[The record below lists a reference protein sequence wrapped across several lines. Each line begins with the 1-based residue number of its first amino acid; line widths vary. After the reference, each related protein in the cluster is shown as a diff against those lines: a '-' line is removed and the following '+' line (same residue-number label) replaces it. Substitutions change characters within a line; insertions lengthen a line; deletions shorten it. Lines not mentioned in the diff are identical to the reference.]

1 MDCPVLDCPVC
12 IEHFEIKDMYTINC
26 KSTVPHRLCHPC
38 ETKLRLTMEV
48 SADGRL
54 LKCPVCRTVEKE
66 PGNRS
71 ASSLQTEL
79 KSVYSRMSRISQV
92 DRSDR
97 ERLDLQNRQY
107 IERLSQQRE
116 RERREQE
123 DQQARNRR
131 YAILL
136 SQISSQTPV
145 RVIPQA
151 PVRVTPPA
159 PPAPAPAPTVH
170 RTEWCQSG
178 LRQLG
183 TCLTAGKT
191 PRKCSYPAGCNRK
204 VCRSCN
210 MCISHFEF

>member
-1 MDCPVLDCPVC
+1 MDCPVCIEDCPVC

-79 KSVYSRMSRISQV
+79 TSVYSRMSQV
-92 DRSDR
+92 DRSQDRYFR

-136 SQISSQTPV
+136 SQIYSHITPD
-145 RVIPQA
+145 RVT
-151 PVRVTPPA
+151 PVRVTPA
-159 PPAPAPAPTVH
+159 PTPTAPTVH